1 MALCFGERLYGEGW
15 WVKNMVACGGWCSTR
30 TGWGNFF
37 TCISF
42 EVGVGFMV
50 KFQHDSCCGDQDLKE
65 DFPELFHIVSN
76 KEASVVD
83 WQNSDDNILWDVTF
97 FRTVQA
103 LELESLTSF
112 MDLIHSTKLGRSGE
126 DKLCW
131 NPSKC
136 RVFEVESY

>member
-1 MALCFGERLYGEGW
+1 MLWREALWRGVVGKKYGSMWGLVFYKDRLG
-15 WVKNMVACGGWCSTR
+15 K
-30 TGWGNFF
+30 FF
-37 TCISF
+37 HCISF

-50 KFQHDSCCGDQDLKE
+50 KFQHDSCCGDQNLKE

-83 WQNSDDNILWDVTF
+83 YLQNSDDNILWDVTF

-112 MDLIHSTKLGRSGE
+112 INLIHSTKLGRSGE